1 MKDQVLDFLKDF
13 FGTDDNSP
21 ETFKDM
27 FQSLDSL
34 DAIDLVYKLEDKFD
48 IKVKEAGK
56 VESVE
61 DLVKMVESNQA
72 AA

>member
-1 MKDQVLDFLKDF
+1 MTGVQTCAL
-13 FGTDDNSP
+13 P
-21 ETFKDM
+21 IFKDM

>member
-34 DAIDLVYKLEDKFD
+34 DAKIGRAHV
-48 IKVKEAGK
+48 
-56 VESVE
+56 
-61 DLVKMVESNQA
+61 
-72 AA
+72 